1 MKQEPKANSNR
12 MTNYHK
18 QILISLDL
26 LYKTKKFSFCSLFFL
41 ENQCYNEIQTNVC
54 KISEVLTL
62 KINLEV
68 NADFD
73 LDGNIRPRSIT
84 WEDGRVYEIDR
95 VLDARLAPA
104 MVAGGLGMRYICRIR
119 GKTVKLFNDEGHWF
133 MER

>member
-1 MKQEPKANSNR
+1 M
-12 MTNYHK
+12 
-18 QILISLDL
+18 
-26 LYKTKKFSFCSLFFL
+26 
-41 ENQCYNEIQTNVC
+41 
-54 KISEVLTL
+54 

-95 VLDARLAPA
+95 VLDVSLAPA

-119 GKTVKLFNDEGHWF
+119 GRTVKLFNDEGRWF
-133 MER
+133 MEKSQ